1 MNKYR
6 LILDIRSVIDF
17 RNGSYYIAYYYAMI
31 FNMISLLSII
41 ERIHFLEIPREYL
54 KTLNFFL
61 LEIH

>member
-17 RNGSYYIAYYYAMI
+17 RNESYYIAYYYAMI